1 MASHEYLEF
10 HFRTEFMNDFFQIYN
25 DGVRNINLNLII
37 RALAAPCIE
46 RLGLALAV
54 PYVISQSIVPI
65 FGKAENF
72 WSRKYD

>member
-1 MASHEYLEF
+1 MHLIV
-10 HFRTEFMNDFFQIYN
+10 MLLQIYN

-65 FGKAENF
+65 FGKIF
-72 WSRKYD
+72 TLDFLHF